1 MDGEIHRRYG
11 LLRLHSCSDVFAARR
26 GVEHDDMSVIGVG
39 GKVVGAALALDLM
52 ETFLSAHFSGAP
64 CDRRRLSQVQAL
76 EHEES

>member
-1 MDGEIHRRYG
+1 
-11 LLRLHSCSDVFAARR
+11 
-26 GVEHDDMSVIGVG
+26 MSVIGVG